1 MKSLATIWCEF
12 KEARFVI
19 TWQDHDAATGYEVD
33 KGEFPV
39 YIWQILVAMIA
50 AFIIT
55 LLLRSI

>member
-1 MKSLATIWCEF
+1 MKNLKIFWHEF
-12 KEARFVI
+12 KKARFVI

-39 YIWQILVAMIA
+39 YIWQIFVAIIA
-50 AFIIT
+50 AFIVT